1 MSEQK
6 NILLVFTDQ
15 MRYDAIEAHGNPVIK
30 TPVLDKLIENGV
42 TFSRGYTPCP
52 VCVPARYSMHTG
64 MMPHNTGVFENGQMP
79 DKFPSFMEIL
89 SENGYQT
96 YGTGKMHFSFETG
109 LSTPWGFDERSVCD
123 EDESLERNDFYQ
135 ANKEA
140 GYGYVYDYKG
150 VKSEMY
156 YIPQVS
162 QLPQDL
168 HHSSWTVNCSIDY
181 LKKRDKDKP
190 FFLMTSFEKPHPPF
204 EPPVPWNK
212 LYRCADMTLPKR
224 PENSVEL
231 MTLWNRF
238 QNRYKYRDQG
248 IDNNLI
254 RTMKA
259 HYYGEVSFI
268 DYNLGRLLS
277 YLEEEGILDST
288 LIVFTSDHGEFLGDY
303 NCFGKRSFLDSAARV
318 PFIMKH
324 PDAPAG
330 QVNNQVVSLIDLMP
344 TFLNYAGIEADA
356 TLDGVDLLDVVEGR
370 CGREMIYGQYEEGNY
385 VNYMAT
391 DGRYKYIYSAPDQK
405 EFLFDLKT
413 DPEETRNKAYN
424 PLFVKK
430 TESMRQK
437 AIDYYTAE
445 GYMQDIEDGQ
455 WKVYPVKTM
464 PKDPDAYLLFQ
475 DKAGSVPRIPGYET
489 EGNSKEHFTFK
500 WYRE

>member
-1 MSEQK
+1 MKQK

-15 MRYDAIEAHGNPVIK
+15 MRYDAVNAHGNPVIK
-30 TPVLDKLIENGV
+30 TPVLDKLVKNGI

-64 MMPHNTGVFENGQMP
+64 MMPHHTGVFENKQMP
-79 DKFPSFMEIL
+79 NKFPSFMERL
-89 SENGYQT
+89 SQNGYQT
-96 YGTGKMHFSFETG
+96 FGTGKMHFDFATG
-109 LSTPWGFDERSVCD
+109 LSTPWGFDKRSVCD
-123 EDESLERNDFYQ
+123 EDQLLDKNDFYQ

-162 QLPQDL
+162 QLPKNL

-181 LKKRDKDKP
+181 LKHRDEDKP

-224 PENSVEL
+224 PENSEEL
-231 MTLWNRF
+231 MTLWNRY

-277 YLEEEGILDST
+277 YMDGEGILDST
-288 LIVFTSDHGEFLGDY
+288 LIVFASDHGEFLGDY
-303 NCFGKRSFLDSAARV
+303 NCFGKRSFLDASARI
-318 PFIMKH
+318 PFIMSYPGLEK
-324 PDAPAG
+324 G
-330 QVNNQVVSLIDLMP
+330 VVEDQPVTLVDLMP
-344 TFLNYAGIEADA
+344 TFLNYAGIETDDVY
-356 TLDGVDLLDVVEGR
+356 DGVDLLDVVEGQCDR
-370 CGREMIYGQYEEGNY
+370 SMIFGQYEEGNY
-385 VNYMAT
+385 ANYMAT

-413 DPEETRNKAYN
+413 DPEETRNKAKN
-424 PLFVKK
+424 PLYVNK
-430 TESMRQK
+430 TDEMRQQT
-437 AIDYYTAE
+437 IQYFMDE
-445 GYMQDIEDGQ
+445 GYTSEIEEGQ
-455 WKVYPVKTM
+455 WKQYPIKTM

-475 DKAGSVPRIPGYET
+475 DKVDSLPHIPGYET
-489 EGNSKEHFTFK
+489 DASEQKYFNFK
-500 WYRE
+500 WYCE